1 MSAGTYVAC
10 RIHYANV
17 VVIGL
22 VTQRAAVHVV
32 PAVASDDH
40 VLPGDPAVDADLG
53 IFAVGQRCAER
64 AVQRQ
69 GGIIGDK
76 VAAAQAGIV
85 ADAVDSDRFA
95 GVRRD
100 GINGHHLASS
110 GADIPRVVNHPQL
123 IVVVSVGQRA
133 AVNVGPAQAA
143 DAHVSPG
150 CATVEADLSVVAA
163 AQGRAERP
171 FQADLVVAGN
181 KVAVGQ
187 AGILRDGIHGN
198 SRRRRLRQIDY
209 HVLAVRCPN
218 VACIVDHAH
227 LVLVRTVGQ
236 GTAIGVAPGGAGD
249 GQVNPGGTAVK
260 ADLRLLVIA
269 ELRGQGTIHHHL
281 AVVGDEVIRAEAG
294 IVLQGINADPHRRC
308 GEIHGNGMV
317 IAGAVADGVAHLRV
331 NHVRTAVR
339 QRGHVC
345 AADRI
350 APGAVILNGSR
361 VGFTVKRNGHRLA
374 RWRIGG
380 AADNQRRAVLGG
392 VDDIILRKGVNG
404 DGRHV
409 TVQRHVVRCAA
420 RVTCLIAHRSRNGV
434 IPVAQ
439 SEEVASRHEDG
450 PGAIRRHGRLIAVA
464 VEGDG
469 HRLALLRGGGPADG
483 LSRQLLGVVDD
494 IVIGHGAD
502 GHGWRDGID
511 R

>member
-1 MSAGTYVAC
+1 MQGQG
-10 RIHYANV
+10 R
-17 VVIGL
+17 
-22 VTQRAAVHVV
+22 
-32 PAVASDDH
+32 VAS
-40 VLPGDPAVDADLG
+40 
-53 IFAVGQRCAER
+53 
-64 AVQRQ
+64 
-69 GGIIGDK
+69 DK
-76 VAAAQAGIV
+76 VAAAQTGIV

-100 GINGHHLASS
+100 GINGHHLAGG
-110 GADIPRVVNHPQL
+110 GADIPRVVNHAQL
-123 IVVVSVGQRA
+123 VVVIPVGQRTA
-133 AVNVGPAQAA
+133 INIRPAQAA
-143 DAHVSPG
+143 NAHVSPG
-150 CATVEADLSVVAA
+150 RATVQADLGVVAA

-181 KVAVGQ
+181 EVAVGQ

-198 SRRRRLRQIDY
+198 GRRRRLRQIDY

-218 VACIVDHAH
+218 VARIVDHAH

-236 GTAIGVAPGGAGD
+236 GAAIGVAPGGAGD
-249 GQVNPGGTAVK
+249 GQINPGGTAVK

-294 IVLQGINADPHRRC
+294 IVLQGINADPHRRR
-308 GEIHGNGMV
+308 GEIHGDGVV

-361 VGFTVKRNGHRLA
+361 VGFTVKRNCHRLA

-380 AADNQRRAVLGG
+380 AADNQWRAMFGG
-392 VDDIILRKGVNG
+392 IYDIVLRKGVNG

-409 TVQRHVVRCAA
+409 AVKLHVVRCAA

-439 SEEVASRHEDG
+439 AKEITPRHEDR
-450 PGAIRRHGRLIAVA
+450 PGAVRPDGRLIAVA

-469 HRLALLRGGGPADG
+469 HRLALFRGGGPADG

-502 GHGWRDGID
+502 GDGWCDGID